1 MTRNF
6 LTMLSLSLVLGL
18 LTGCGQSPPAKFVLN
33 FQGKKSEDFRGKP
46 AVQQI
51 SNALFALFGTP
62 DEPYVFP
69 ESGLDLHKI
78 RIAAG
83 PTGGNQDGSQRGLYR
98 QHCAHCHGISGDGAG
113 PTAGFLNPYP
123 RDYRLG
129 LYKFKATERAARPTS
144 KDLERIIRHGIPGT
158 AMPSFEL
165 LPGDE
170 VEALVEYV
178 RYLSIRG
185 EVETLLWAD
194 AADND
199 YKLDVTRDYLV
210 GLLNV
215 SADMW
220 KAADGAQV
228 APGEY
233 PSEELKTDSTKWTAF
248 QWNTLYPDAYK
259 AAVDKK
265 PDAWHMLGEAI
276 FKGGKAQC
284 MKCHGPTGLGDGSE
298 EALFD
303 DWNKTKPA
311 ARQELLLNNYT
322 LAKQEVRP
330 RSFRT
335 NIFRFGR
342 SPADI
347 YRRVH
352 AGING
357 TPMPEGKLTL
367 KPEEIWALVD
377 YVRAMPFQHPN
388 QQPHQT
394 ATMVRDRQ

>member
-1 MTRNF
+1 
-6 LTMLSLSLVLGL
+6 
-18 LTGCGQSPPAKFVLN
+18 
-33 FQGKKSEDFRGKP
+33 
-46 AVQQI
+46 
-51 SNALFALFGTP
+51 
-62 DEPYVFP
+62 
-69 ESGLDLHKI
+69 
-78 RIAAG
+78 
-83 PTGGNQDGSQRGLYR
+83 
-98 QHCAHCHGISGDGAG
+98 
-113 PTAGFLNPYP
+113 
-123 RDYRLG
+123 
-129 LYKFKATERAARPTS
+129 
-144 KDLERIIRHGIPGT
+144 
-158 AMPSFEL
+158 MPSFEL

-170 VEALVEYV
+170 IEAIVEYV

-199 YKLDVTRDYLV
+199 YKLDLSRDYLS
-210 GLLNV
+210 GLLAT

-228 APGEY
+228 APGDY
-233 PSEELKTDSTKWTAF
+233 PSDQFKTDASQWTKFEWEK
-248 QWNTLYPDAYK
+248 LYPDAYK
-259 AAVDKK
+259 AAVEKK
-265 PDAWHMLGEAI
+265 SDAWHKLGEAI
-276 FKGGKAQC
+276 YKGGKAQC

-311 ARQELLLNNYT
+311 LRQEQLLNNYT

-342 SPADI
+342 SPADL

-357 TPMPEGKLTL
+357 TPMPDNSNVL
-367 KPEEIWALVD
+367 KNPAEIWALVD
-377 YVRAMPFQHPN
+377 YVRALPFEHPD
-388 QQPHQT
+388 QKPHQT
-394 ATMVRDRQ
+394 ATMIRDRQ